1 MKKNLT
7 IVALALTSVMT
18 WAQKPVFTQAKLE
31 SARVYF
37 NSAELT
43 HKAKV
48 KLPKGTSEVIITN
61 VADNLNEAT
70 IQIGSISDVTVMSIQ
85 YSNRYVEEYDSA
97 VDSPLLKPVRDSIK
111 LVQAEL
117 KKANNA
123 LVAELK
129 TIDVLEQN
137 QRLGGEQGA
146 TTTAEVMKMVEFYKT
161 KTLQLSNEADKLTEK
176 RDLLNA
182 KLSSLQNKLAFNEGK
197 DDKASKG
204 KLIVQIMND
213 KEGEVPFQIKYLT
226 QAASWKPFY
235 DLRVDKINSP
245 VKVVYKADVKQYSGI
260 DWRGVNLSLTSGVA
274 NQSNV
279 IPTWRTW
286 FVNYNTN
293 ETYSSGGFGKPGVGI
308 GTKKVNASA
317 ALDVSTAYAS
327 KEKVMLEEVVV
338 YDTKSMS
345 DYTKVNESQLNVS
358 FDISI
363 PYTVMSNN
371 KSHSV
376 ALNDFS
382 IPAEYKYYVAP
393 KLDLNA
399 YLVATIK
406 DYGNYNLLAGEANVI
421 FDGVYVGKTILNPA
435 NTEEEMRL
443 NMGKDPKVSVSRVL
457 MKDKSGTKMLSSK
470 KSQNFVYDIT
480 LRNNKAEQVAIQVE
494 DQFPVSSN
502 KDIEIELTDTSS
514 GTVNTEKGLVKWDLK
529 LKANESKTLRF
540 GYQVRSDKNQ
550 TLNL

>member
-7 IVALALTSVMT
+7 IVALALCSVMT
-18 WAQKPVFTQAKLE
+18 WAQKPVFTPAKLE

-48 KLPKGTSEVIITN
+48 KLPKGTSEVVFTN
-61 VADNLNEAT
+61 VADYLNEAT
-70 IQIGSISDVTVMSIQ
+70 IQIGSISDVTVMAIQ

-111 LVQAEL
+111 LVETEL
-117 KKANNA
+117 KKVDNA
-123 LVAELK
+123 IDAESRTMFLL
-129 TIDVLEQN
+129 DMN
-137 QRLGGEQGA
+137 QKVGGDNG
-146 TTTAEVMKMVEFYKT
+146 TTTAEVMKMVDYYKT
-161 KTLQLSNEADKLTEK
+161 KRLQLSTELDKLNEK
-176 RDLLNA
+176 KDNLNTRLA
-182 KLSSLQNKLAFNEGK
+182 NLKDKLAFNEGK
-197 DDKASKG
+197 SEKSSKG
-204 KLIVQIMND
+204 KLIIQVMND

-260 DWRGVNLSLTSGVA
+260 DWRGVNLSLTSGTA

-279 IPTWRTW
+279 IPTWNTW
-286 FVNYNTN
+286 FLDYNNYVSNALSGRVYGVNSANKRV
-293 ETYSSGGFGKPGVGI
+293 SSDELK
-308 GTKKVNASA
+308 S
-317 ALDVSTAYAS
+317 VSTSYLADA
-327 KEKVMLEEVVV
+327 KAEKSIVYEES
-338 YDTKSMS
+338 TMS

-443 NMGKDPKVSVSRVL
+443 NMGKDTKVSVSRVL

>member
-7 IVALALTSVMT
+7 IVALALTTVMT
-18 WAQKPVFTQAKLE
+18 WAQKPVFIPAKLE

-48 KLPKGTSEVIITN
+48 KLPKGTSEVVITN
-61 VADNLNEAT
+61 VADYLNEST
-70 IQIGSISDVTVMSIQ
+70 IQIGSISEVTVMAIQ

-111 LVQAEL
+111 LVQTEL
-117 KKANNA
+117 KKVNNA
-123 LVAELK
+123 
-129 TIDVLEQN
+129 IDVESRTIALLDSN
-137 QRLGGEQGA
+137 QKVGGEQG
-146 TTTAEVMKMVEFYKT
+146 TTTAEVMKMVDYYKT
-161 KTLQLSNEADKLTEK
+161 KRLQLSTELDKLNEK
-176 RDLLNA
+176 KEDFNTRLTN
-182 KLSSLQNKLAFNEGK
+182 LQDKLAFNEGK
-197 DDKASKG
+197 SEKSSKG
-204 KLIVQIMND
+204 KLIIQVMND
-213 KEGEVPFQIKYLT
+213 REGEVPFQIKYLT
-226 QAASWKPFY
+226 NAVSWKPFY
-235 DLRVDKINSP
+235 DLRVEKINSP
-245 VKVVYKADVKQYSGI
+245 VKVVYKADVKQSSGI

-286 FVNYNTN
+286 FLDYNTYLTTTGYN
-293 ETYSSGGFGKPGVGI
+293 R
-308 GTKKVNASA
+308 NASKK
-317 ALDVSTAYAS
+317 LN
-327 KEKVMLEEVVV
+327 VMADMSAKMSYEAESSSMLKDAVV
-338 YDTKSMS
+338 YEESTMS
-345 DYTKVNESQLNVS
+345 SFTQVNESQLNVS
-358 FDISI
+358 FDINI

-376 ALNDFS
+376 TFNDFA

-421 FDGVYVGKTILNPA
+421 FDGVYVGKTMLNPA
-435 NTEEEMRL
+435 NTEEEMKL
-443 NMGKDPKVSVSRVL
+443 NMGKDPKVAVTRIL
-457 MKDKSGTKMLSSK
+457 LKDKSGTKMLSSK

-480 LRNNKAEQVAIQVE
+480 IRNNKAEQIDIQVE
-494 DQFPVSSN
+494 DQYPISSN
-502 KDIEIELTDTSS
+502 KDIEVELTETSS
-514 GTVNTEKGLVKWDLK
+514 GKLNEEKGLVKWDLR
-529 LKANESKTLRF
+529 LKGNDSKSLRF
-540 GYQVRSDKNQ
+540 GYQVRYDKNQ

>member
-7 IVALALTSVMT
+7 IVALALCSVMT
-18 WAQKPVFTQAKLE
+18 WAQKPVFTPAKLE

-48 KLPKGTSEVIITN
+48 KLPKGTSEVVFTN
-61 VADNLNEAT
+61 VADYLNEAT
-70 IQIGSISDVTVMSIQ
+70 IQIGSISDVTVMAIQ

-111 LVQAEL
+111 LVETEL
-117 KKANNA
+117 KKVDNA
-123 LVAELK
+123 IDAESRTMSLL
-129 TIDVLEQN
+129 DMN
-137 QRLGGEQGA
+137 QKVGGDNG
-146 TTTAEVMKMVEFYKT
+146 TTTAEVMKMVDYYKT
-161 KTLQLSNEADKLTEK
+161 KRLQLSTELDKLNEK
-176 RDLLNA
+176 KDNLNTRLA
-182 KLSSLQNKLAFNEGK
+182 NLKDKLAFNEGK
-197 DDKASKG
+197 SEKSSKG
-204 KLIVQIMND
+204 KLIIQVMND

-260 DWRGVNLSLTSGVA
+260 DWRGVNLSLTSGTA

-279 IPTWRTW
+279 IPTWNTW
-286 FVNYNTN
+286 FLDYKSNV
-293 ETYSSGGFGKPGVGI
+293 SSVYGGVGM
-308 GTKKVNASA
+308 GAKKNVSSAMYDMSTANASYSKSEKSI
-317 ALDVSTAYAS
+317 VYEEST
-327 KEKVMLEEVVV
+327 
-338 YDTKSMS
+338 MS
-345 DYTKVNESQLNVS
+345 NYTQVNESQLNVS

-376 ALNDFS
+376 TLNDFS

-393 KLDLNA
+393 KLDQNA

-480 LRNNKAEQVAIQVE
+480 LRNNKAEQIAIQVE

>member
-7 IVALALTSVMT
+7 IVALALCSVMT
-18 WAQKPVFTQAKLE
+18 WAQKPVFTPAKLE

-48 KLPKGTSEVIITN
+48 KLPKGTSEVVFTN
-61 VADNLNEAT
+61 VADYLNEAT
-70 IQIGSISDVTVMSIQ
+70 IQIGSISDVTVMAIQ

-111 LVQAEL
+111 LVETEL
-117 KKANNA
+117 KKVDNA
-123 LVAELK
+123 IDAESRTMSLL
-129 TIDVLEQN
+129 DMN
-137 QRLGGEQGA
+137 QKVGGDNG
-146 TTTAEVMKMVEFYKT
+146 TSTAEVMKMVDYYKT
-161 KTLQLSNEADKLTEK
+161 KRLQLSTELDKLNEK
-176 RDLLNA
+176 KDNLNTRLA
-182 KLSSLQNKLAFNEGK
+182 NLKDKLAFNEGK
-197 DDKASKG
+197 SEKSSKG
-204 KLIVQIMND
+204 KLIIQVMND

-260 DWRGVNLSLTSGVA
+260 DWRGVNLSLTSGTA

-279 IPTWRTW
+279 IPTWNTW
-286 FVNYNTN
+286 FLDYNNYVSNALSGRVYGVNSANKRV
-293 ETYSSGGFGKPGVGI
+293 SSDELK
-308 GTKKVNASA
+308 S
-317 ALDVSTAYAS
+317 VSISYLADA
-327 KEKVMLEEVVV
+327 KAEKSIVYEES
-338 YDTKSMS
+338 TMS
-345 DYTKVNESQLNVS
+345 NYTQVNESQLNVS

-376 ALNDFS
+376 TLNDFF

-393 KLDLNA
+393 KLDQNA

-435 NTEEEMRL
+435 NTEDEMRL